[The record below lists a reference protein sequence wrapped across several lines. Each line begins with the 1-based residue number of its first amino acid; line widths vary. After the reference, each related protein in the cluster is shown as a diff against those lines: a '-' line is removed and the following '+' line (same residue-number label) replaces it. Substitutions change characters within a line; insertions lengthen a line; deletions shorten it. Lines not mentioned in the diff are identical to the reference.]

1 MPVARPNVQRSR
13 IRTVHIRRALL
24 LFAIVL
30 GMAALVASFSRPPE
44 NRTATEQSEETGP
57 GVGTAPEAAPETA
70 TPTPADI
77 PARPIT
83 FDAGSPDRR
92 RLEQGRA
99 ATLEIAVD
107 EPGSVEVPDLGLVSN
122 ADEHTPARFEVFPTR
137 AGSYAILFRPADD
150 DESRPAGTLV
160 VTAEE

>member
-1 MPVARPNVQRSR
+1 
-13 IRTVHIRRALL
+13 VHIRRALL

-44 NRTATEQSEETGP
+44 DRTATEQNEEWGP
-57 GVGTAPEAAPETA
+57 ATAAPA
-70 TPTPADI
+70 PVDSP
-77 PARPIT
+77 PRPIS
-83 FDAGSPDRR
+83 FDATSRERR

-99 ATLEIAVD
+99 ATVEIAVD
-107 EPGSVEVPDLGLVSN
+107 EPGTVEVPDLGLTAS

-137 AGSYAILFRPADD
+137 AGSYEILFRPAAGDR
-150 DESRPAGTLV
+150 SRRAGTLV